1 MTLLEIEQLLIQ
13 MQQQIIA
20 NTAAITTLN
29 NTISNYATTDDL
41 NAIATNLNI
50 LQQNNALIQND
61 LNSLKDAVDNSDHLH
76 KLIDVDLINPL
87 TEGDVLCYGSTGK
100 WHNIPSK
107 QIISNESGSSGNV
120 TELNDLSDVQL
131 TSLSD
136 GHGLIYNAAIGKWTN
151 SKISDNTST
160 GGSGN
165 YLTKAVADGY
175 YLSKLGGTV
184 NGDLI
189 VNGLVTINNNL
200 LVKRG
205 ITFYNES

>member
-87 TEGDVLCYGSTGK
+87 TEGDVLCYGNTGK

-151 SKISDNTST
+151 RKISDNTSSS
-160 GGSGN
+160 GNGN
-165 YLTKAVADGY
+165 YLTKDAADGY
-175 YLSKLGGTV
+175 YLSKFGGTV

>member
-50 LQQNNALIQND
+50 LQQNNVLIQND

-87 TEGDVLCYGSTGK
+87 TEGDVLCYGDTGK

-107 QIISNESGSSGNV
+107 QIISNESGSSGNI

-151 SKISDNTST
+151 RKISDNTSS
-160 GGSGN
+160 GGNGN
-165 YLTKAVADGY
+165 YLTEADANDL

-184 NGDLI
+184 NGELI
-189 VNGLVTINNNL
+189 VNGLVTIDNNL

>member
-13 MQQQIIA
+13 MQRQITA

-50 LQQNNALIQND
+50 LQQRNVLIQND
-61 LNSLKDAVDNSDHLH
+61 LNALKDAVDNSDHLH

-87 TEGDVLCYGSTGK
+87 TEGDILCYGDTGK

-120 TELNDLSDVQL
+120 TKLNDLSDVQL

-136 GHGLIYNAAIGKWTN
+136 GHGLIYSAAIGKWTN
-151 SKISDNTST
+151 DKISDNTSSSV
-160 GGSGN
+160 SGN
-165 YLTKAVADGY
+165 YLTRDIADGL
-175 YLSKLGGTV
+175 YLSKFGGTV
-184 NGDLI
+184 NGELT
-189 VNGLVTINNNL
+189 VQGSVMINNNL
-200 LVKRG
+200 LVKKG
-205 ITFYNES
+205 ITFYNEQ